1 MIIIVILFIWGVFA
15 AVLLVCP
22 NLKCPSETETQSVN
36 ATSNETNLTTDNK
49 APRDAFFH

>member
-1 MIIIVILFIWGVFA
+1 MIIIVILFIWGVIA

-36 ATSNETNLTTDNK
+36 ATSNETNQTTNNK
-49 APRDAFFH
+49 TPREALFN